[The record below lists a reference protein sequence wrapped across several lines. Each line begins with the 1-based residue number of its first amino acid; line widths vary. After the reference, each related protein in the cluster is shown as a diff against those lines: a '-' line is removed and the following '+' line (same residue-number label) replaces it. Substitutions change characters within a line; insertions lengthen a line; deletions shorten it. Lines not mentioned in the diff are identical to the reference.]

1 MVFSDTCFAL
11 IIYEDFRF
19 VSMEELQNVACQ
31 KPNVADVLYYQLF
44 FEVIVA
50 QIRTSSRFQNKNV
63 P

>member
-11 IIYEDFRF
+11 IIYEDFCF
-19 VSMEELQNVACQ
+19 VFMEELQNVACQ